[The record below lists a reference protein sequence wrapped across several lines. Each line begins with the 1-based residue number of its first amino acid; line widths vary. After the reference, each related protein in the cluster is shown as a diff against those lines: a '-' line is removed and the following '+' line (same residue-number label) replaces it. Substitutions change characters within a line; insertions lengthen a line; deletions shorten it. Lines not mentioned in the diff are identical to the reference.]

1 MISFE
6 DLRKKQQSGAINS
19 MVISLLSSSLD
30 KAAEGLEA
38 GGDAELAAQAR
49 GFAQAFSSLLNNT
62 MKRSKG
68 SRPSL
73 KGEEMRRGAITT
85 R

>member
-38 GGDAELAAQAR
+38 GGDEELAAQAR
-49 GFAQAFSSLLNNT
+49 GFALAFSSQ
-62 MKRSKG
+62 
-68 SRPSL
+68 
-73 KGEEMRRGAITT
+73 
-85 R
+85 

>member
-19 MVISLLSSSLD
+19 MVISLLSSSLSMVISLLSSSLD

-38 GGDAELAAQAR
+38 G
-49 GFAQAFSSLLNNT
+49 
-62 MKRSKG
+62 
-68 SRPSL
+68 
-73 KGEEMRRGAITT
+73 
-85 R
+85 